1 MRDSPP
7 EWERGFYMAKKREK
21 FGWEAAL
28 REFRWSF
35 VVAAL
40 AFVALGLVLILW
52 PDASMHVLCYL
63 VGGALTLYG
72 GFNVLSFVF
81 SQERA
86 FTFELVIGVLTAA
99 IGIFALLSPD
109 SIRDILSVVLGLVVI
124 IDSLI
129 GIKRAFT
136 LRELELSGWWVRL
149 TLSVAAAILGVLF
162 MLRKELFGRA
172 LLIVVGCVL
181 LYQGL
186 SDLFTVVQI
195 SVLGKRLKKRLDDM
209 VQDNIIDAD

>member
-52 PDASMHVLCYL
+52 PDSSMHVLCYL

-136 LRELELSGWWVRL
+136 L
-149 TLSVAAAILGVLF
+149 F
-162 MLRKELFGRA
+162 MLQKELFGRA

>member
-149 TLSVAAAILGVLF
+149 TLSVAAAIGIYGF
-162 MLRKELFGRA
+162 TQRQGKE
-172 LLIVVGCVL
+172 
-181 LYQGL
+181 
-186 SDLFTVVQI
+186 
-195 SVLGKRLKKRLDDM
+195 
-209 VQDNIIDAD
+209 

>member
-1 MRDSPP
+1 MGK
-7 EWERGFYMAKKREK
+7 GFLYGKETGEIRLGGRSAGVPLELCGGR
-21 FGWEAAL
+21 
-28 REFRWSF
+28 
-35 VVAAL
+35 L

-162 MLRKELFGRA
+162 MLQKELFGRA

>member
-86 FTFELVIGVLTAA
+86 FTFELVIG
-99 IGIFALLSPD
+99 GISSRWFWA
-109 SIRDILSVVLGLVVI
+109 
-124 IDSLI
+124 
-129 GIKRAFT
+129 
-136 LRELELSGWWVRL
+136 WW
-149 TLSVAAAILGVLF
+149 
-162 MLRKELFGRA
+162 
-172 LLIVVGCVL
+172 
-181 LYQGL
+181 
-186 SDLFTVVQI
+186 
-195 SVLGKRLKKRLDDM
+195 
-209 VQDNIIDAD
+209 

>member
-162 MLRKELFGRA
+162 MLQKELFGRA

-195 SVLGKRLKKRLDDM
+195 SVQIGRAH
-209 VQDNIIDAD
+209 V

>member
-99 IGIFALLSPD
+99 I
-109 SIRDILSVVLGLVVI
+109 
-124 IDSLI
+124 DSLI

-162 MLRKELFGRA
+162 MLQKELFGRA

>member
-136 LRELELSGWWVRL
+136 L
-149 TLSVAAAILGVLF
+149 
-162 MLRKELFGRA
+162 FGRA